1 MSRQWQLSR
10 IVMPAP
16 SRSKNGV
23 AWLASA
29 AAIDVFAP
37 KQIVDGRN
45 RSGHDV
51 WWR

>member
-10 IVMPAP
+10 IVMPAH

-23 AWLASA
+23 ASLAYVA
-29 AAIDVFAP
+29 GIRVFAP

-45 RSGHDV
+45 RSGHDA